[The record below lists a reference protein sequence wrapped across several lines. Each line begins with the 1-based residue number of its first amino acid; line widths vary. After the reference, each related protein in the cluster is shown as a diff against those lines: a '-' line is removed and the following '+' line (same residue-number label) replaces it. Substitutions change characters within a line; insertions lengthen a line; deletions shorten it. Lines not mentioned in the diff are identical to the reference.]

1 MRSLKLPKNFSYKKQ
16 IRSLLSN
23 AVKTD
28 IPTLYKV
35 REPYIKKG
43 LPLLFA
49 IFSGPGT
56 GKDAVLANIED
67 IPCVPTATNRI
78 RRKNRNKS
86 EPKDNYVWMRK
97 RNQGEKK
104 QDYLRNLVKEYKL
117 LEYAEHSGSVYGV
130 PRTSIDL
137 ALRSGVATIRTG
149 IHAVKILG
157 RKLKGE
163 VNLIKVFIL
172 PDSYEQVWIRLQ
184 GREDERARLEETRN
198 CIENSFELTH
208 FYIHNTEYPEKYT
221 NDRHISGLDLS
232 QKALRFLI
240 DKYRKRLSI

>member
-1 MRSLKLPKNFSYKKQ
+1 MKSLKLPKNFLYRKQ
-16 IRSLLSN
+16 IGFLLSSVEK
-23 AVKTD
+23 AEV
-28 IPTLYKV
+28 PTLYKV
-35 REPYIKKG
+35 REPRIEKG

-67 IPCVPTATNRI
+67 IPCVPTATNRV
-78 RRKNRNKS
+78 RRKSKNKG

-97 RNQGEKK
+97 RKRSEKQ
-104 QDYLRNLVKEYKL
+104 QDYLRSLVKEYKL

-130 PRTSIDL
+130 PQASIDL

-149 IHAVKILG
+149 IHAVKILD

-163 VNLIKVFIL
+163 VNFIKVFIL

-221 NDRHISGLDLS
+221 NDHHISGLDLS